1 MTADPSTDDDLVRDL
16 RLCDT
21 QRMDGGWRPPP
32 DIWLRAAD
40 RIDALTAA
48 HRTVSEWNDEL
59 EAEVERL
66 RAELKDAN
74 NRAERW
80 KGQAWQR

>member
-40 RIDALTAA
+40 RIDQLADTLGKLAGVAA
-48 HRTVSEWNDEL
+48 DRSL
-59 EAEVERL
+59 KIERL